1 MERFLKAILENDV
14 SLIKELLKLDS
25 GLSAS
30 CFETDVFYETSI
42 FHWLYV
48 GDSALHLAAAGYR
61 VEIVDILIAAGAN
74 PNFAGNHRGGTPL
87 HYAADGYVNGPAWN
101 PKLQVETIN
110 RLIDAGAEIDLQD
123 KNGATPLHRAVRTR
137 CAAAV
142 TCLLGHGS
150 DTTIRNKSGSTT
162 FHLAV
167 QNTGRGGSGSEEAVA
182 GQRQIIIEFRR
193 RGVSTGLRDG
203 KGKTVLEC
211 ARSRNVIELLIQDK
225 DNSQL

>member
-14 SLIKELLKLDS
+14 SLVKELLKLDS

-30 CFETDVFYETSI
+30 CFETAVFYETSI

-142 TCLLGHGS
+142 TCLLDHGS
-150 DTTIRNKSGSTT
+150 DTTIRNKSGSTA